1 MEPRDALLVVD
12 VQNDFLPGGALPVS
26 EGDRVVPVLN
36 RYLALFAKRRR
47 PIYLSRDWHPSETA
61 HFSAYGGPWPPHCI
75 QGTHGAAFAPQ
86 LAVPA
91 NAIVFSKG
99 ATWDAESYSAF
110 LGRDPQDVSLAERL
124 RQQAVARL
132 YVGGLALDYCVKR
145 SVLDALEHGLAT
157 TLLID
162 ATRAVNV
169 EPHDAEQAI
178 EEMVR
183 AGAELATYEHLF
195 AAGEAV

>member
-1 MEPRDALLVVD
+1 MEPYDALLVVD

-26 EGDRVVPVLN
+26 GGDRVVPALN
-36 RYLALFAKRRR
+36 RYIALFAERRR
-47 PIYLSRDWHPSETA
+47 PICLSRDWHPRETA
-61 HFSAYGGPWPPHCI
+61 HFSAHGGPWPPHCI

-86 LAVPA
+86 LVVPSD
-91 NAIVFSKG
+91 AIVFSKG

-110 LGRDPQDVSLAERL
+110 LGRDSQGVSLAERL
-124 RQQAVARL
+124 RQQGVTHL

-145 SVLDALEHGLAT
+145 SVLDALAHGLVT

-162 ATRAVNV
+162 ATRAVNL
-169 EPHDAEQAI
+169 ETHDAEEAI

-183 AGAELATYEHLF
+183 AGAQLATFERLF
-195 AAGEAV
+195 AAKETP